1 MSDLDDVKLLLSSM
15 ISLIEL
21 LVDDTATL
29 VEMVLVPRT
38 SEGYA
43 QEIQTRGIALVS
55 AAQELR
61 LIANKVLNETDHSE
75 GEGVPRPGR

>member
-1 MSDLDDVKLLLSSM
+1 MSDLDDVKLLLSST
-15 ISLIEL
+15 IYLIEL

-43 QEIQTRGIALVS
+43 QEIQTFRRAESHLFLPLKNCV
-55 AAQELR
+55 
-61 LIANKVLNETDHSE
+61 
-75 GEGVPRPGR
+75 